1 MHIYSF
7 LVLAPILPL
16 TTAVATIGD
25 THSSLFGI
33 HRGHSCSPPA
43 TWARLS
49 AAWLRSRCIIVLPD
63 QPSMRGSPFYLPSLP
78 RADYETICPTD
89 IGGVFPAP
97 VLSFRAGACA
107 RSFDRATPLHRY
119 SFPSLA
125 WHPADHAY
133 SVALPSLQYSTYG
146 PEV

>member
-1 MHIYSF
+1 MHYCASRS
-7 LVLAPILPL
+7 AKY
-16 TTAVATIGD
+16 A
-25 THSSLFGI
+25 GI
-33 HRGHSCSPPA
+33 
-43 TWARLS
+43 TL
-49 AAWLRSRCIIVLPD
+49 
-63 QPSMRGSPFYLPSLP
+63 YLPSLP
-78 RADYETICPTD
+78 RADCETICPTD
-89 IGGVFPAP
+89 IGGVFPSP

-107 RSFDRATPLHRY
+107 RRFDRATPLHRY